1 MLTCCLQQ
9 PEAAALPSPFQGAL
23 GKVGAG
29 LVRLGEDLKGAGEQ
43 LGGVFVGL
51 GNKLQGSMYA
61 KHAIRQLC
69 ISSLIFSMKN
79 ASLCYYASIVVQ
91 SGMVPCDAFI
101 GLHAGQTHPLAILQP

>member
-1 MLTCCLQQ
+1 MCLSSTTLTCCLQQ
-9 PEAAALPSPFQGAL
+9 PEAAAQPSPFQGAL

-61 KHAIRQLC
+61 KHAI
-69 ISSLIFSMKN
+69 
-79 ASLCYYASIVVQ
+79 
-91 SGMVPCDAFI
+91 
-101 GLHAGQTHPLAILQP
+101 